1 MTVTRLSEGVYRVE
15 REGRGEI
22 VYVAGLPGNMW
33 AFSNGEVYQVDG
45 TGAPGKKRPRHAGGT
60 QALTAPMPATVAKV
74 LVSSGVAVTKGD
86 TIVLLEA
93 MKMELPVRA
102 PADGVVKA
110 VLCSEGDLVQ
120 PDQVLV
126 ELE

>member
-1 MTVTRLSEGVYRVE
+1 
-15 REGRGEI
+15 

-45 TGAPGKKRPRHAGGT
+45 TGAPAKKRPRHAGGT